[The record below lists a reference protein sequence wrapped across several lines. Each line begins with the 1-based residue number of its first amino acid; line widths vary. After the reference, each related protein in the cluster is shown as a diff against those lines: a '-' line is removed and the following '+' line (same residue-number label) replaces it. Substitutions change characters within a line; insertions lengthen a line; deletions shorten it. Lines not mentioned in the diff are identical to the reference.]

1 MKLCQT
7 CCCSQLQLKT
17 LSCENKTAFADFA
30 ILTVFKVFSQLIP
43 SNLFRSLLCVGQQ
56 IMHDFQPWGYIRVW
70 QVPWEFSQKYY
81 CTPVRKGC
89 GTLKFWCGLARL
101 HFMLLARK
109 IFRAHFFARL
119 NFYVPTGAHFFFATG
134 RRANLCYLVEFFF
147 GFLFVSSIFDQ
158 DLLRFVFN

>member
-1 MKLCQT
+1 MYVLHVIMILFSSKFL
-7 CCCSQLQLKT
+7 LQ
-17 LSCENKTAFADFA
+17 
-30 ILTVFKVFSQLIP
+30 
-43 SNLFRSLLCVGQQ
+43 
-56 IMHDFQPWGYIRVW
+56 
-70 QVPWEFSQKYY
+70 
-81 CTPVRKGC
+81 PVER
-89 GTLKFWCGLARL
+89 LAARL